1 MTNPKIKFHL
11 DENVDG
17 AIVRGLRKK
26 NIDVTTTKVADLIGA
41 SDEQQAAYAL
51 KKNRVIFT
59 HDDDFLR
66 LNNRGIEHAGI
77 VYCRQGSRSKG
88 DILRSRGRYI
98 PITNIRINGKS
109 R

>member
-41 SDEQQAAYAL
+41 SDEQQSSL
-51 KKNRVIFT
+51 CT
-59 HDDDFLR
+59 
-66 LNNRGIEHAGI
+66 E
-77 VYCRQGSRSKG
+77 
-88 DILRSRGRYI
+88 
-98 PITNIRINGKS
+98 GKS
-109 R
+109 SYFYP